1 MTLVRGTSTLPT
13 HYQRDI
19 GVTRCDNADTRK
31 ISSRVMFM
39 SRDSEEDGPADD
51 TKAENGGSGETTSLT
66 PIGKGS
72 ENEHEYKGDG
82 VRRNRE

>member
-1 MTLVRGTSTLPT
+1 
-13 HYQRDI
+13 
-19 GVTRCDNADTRK
+19 
-31 ISSRVMFM
+31 MFM
-39 SRDSEEDGPADD
+39 SRESEEDGPADD

-72 ENEHEYKGDG
+72 ENEHEYKGDD